1 MNPSRDPTLPTDEH
15 PGASSPRWPEP
26 QRRTLEQW
34 SAYAESCGSPPLRRA
49 ILSLIQND
57 PEVLEA
63 VDDVDGTLIQ
73 CWLEMTPADRM
84 RYAIETAH
92 GISEARHV
100 DR

>member
-1 MNPSRDPTLPTDEH
+1 MNPGRESEIPDLEAA
-15 PGASSPRWPEP
+15 GATSPQWAQP

-34 SAYAESCGSPPLRRA
+34 AAYAESCGSPPLRRA

-63 VDDVDGTLIQ
+63 VDDVDGALIQ
-73 CWLEMTPADRM
+73 CWLDMSPADRM
-84 RYAIETAH
+84 RYAIGTAR